1 MRQSRKTGFLA
12 ALAIAA
18 LSGGCA
24 VAPSTAPTTMMPPG
38 RTDTMTS
45 NGAAPSS
52 PADTGSVAVTRWL
65 CRSEQEERVLE
76 LRTGRAGCDLRY
88 TRGGQ
93 TRSIA
98 TSRAGDAHCYSVHE
112 KTRSNLERS
121 GYRCERVV
129 E

>member
-1 MRQSRKTGFLA
+1 MRKSRETRFLA

-24 VAPSTAPTTMMPPG
+24 VAPSTAPTTMTPPG
-38 RTDTMTS
+38 RTDTTT
-45 NGAAPSS
+45 GDAAAVSS
-52 PADTGSVAVTRWL
+52 PADTGPVAVTRWL
-65 CRSEQEERVLE
+65 CRSEKEERVLE
-76 LRTGRAGCDLRY
+76 MRTGADGCDLRY

-98 TSRAGDAHCYSVHE
+98 TSRAGDAHCQSVHG

-121 GYRCERVV
+121 GYRCERVA